1 MSSFLEIMNFN
12 EKKISGNYVAG
23 LVQADG
29 SFSVALSRKKRN
41 DKTYFFL
48 SPSFTIVQNIKYK
61 DVILQIQKLFGNIGH
76 WYINKSDNTIRYQI
90 TKQKDL
96 LEVVIPFFIKYQLKS
111 GKLYSFL
118 CFKYI
123 LEVMASKAHV
133 NNKPVL
139 LNLIVI
145 ASNMNPLGKIGNSV
159 RYLDKEEQKFIENN
173 IMTIPEMSKD
183 LQENIDKFVSN
194 SLTLEYLHGL
204 IDGDGNI
211 TVYLVPHTNVD
222 KDIKYS
228 IGCSFTIVQDIH
240 NLSLLEEIKKYFNNV
255 GSILNISNN
264 CVLYKVSSKID
275 LLNTILPK
283 LTNIGNIEDISDGSP
298 EDPGR
303 VLPARSLPLI
313 KYNKFFYTWKILNS
327 CPVGTI
333 QQKHIFDNI
342 IKWLYYV
349 SKHSDTIELKE
360 YLKKE
365 YWKKN

>member
-1 MSSFLEIMNFN
+1 
-12 EKKISGNYVAG
+12 
-23 LVQADG
+23 
-29 SFSVALSRKKRN
+29 
-41 DKTYFFL
+41 
-48 SPSFTIVQNIKYK
+48 
-61 DVILQIQKLFGNIGH
+61 
-76 WYINKSDNTIRYQI
+76 
-90 TKQKDL
+90 
-96 LEVVIPFFIKYQLKS
+96 
-111 GKLYSFL
+111 
-118 CFKYI
+118 
-123 LEVMASKAHV
+123 MASKAHV

-313 KYNKFFYTWKILNS
+313 KYNKFFYT
-327 CPVGTI
+327 
-333 QQKHIFDNI
+333 
-342 IKWLYYV
+342 
-349 SKHSDTIELKE
+349 
-360 YLKKE
+360 
-365 YWKKN
+365 